1 MTDTKPSIQLIMTRT
16 GSTLVLDTPTGTTV
30 IATPSAMPRSI
41 TRIPT
46 GYSFT
51 IVNPCKLM
59 VKATRILVEIRTPE
73 PEIIGTETSSTTSSM
88 QLVGIGPPITTTT
101 GPQSKLLTTTV
112 APVIVP
118 VPMTDPVELSS

>member
-1 MTDTKPSIQLIMTRT
+1 
-16 GSTLVLDTPTGTTV
+16 
-30 IATPSAMPRSI
+30 
-41 TRIPT
+41 
-46 GYSFT
+46 
-51 IVNPCKLM
+51 M